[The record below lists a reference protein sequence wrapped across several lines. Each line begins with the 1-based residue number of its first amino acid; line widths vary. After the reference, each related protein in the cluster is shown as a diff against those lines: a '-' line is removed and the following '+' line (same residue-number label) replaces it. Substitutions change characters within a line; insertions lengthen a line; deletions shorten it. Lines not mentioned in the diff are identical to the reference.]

1 MFFAQDYYLCNLFY
15 FFIFWQCFHFLVSS
29 RWVFCPLCYGIYRL
43 HQVPKLQCASRG
55 ISNHVLLLGNCSSSY
70 VLLRSGLQI
79 TEKSDIWYERFLN
92 ALLVS
97 FIARVN
103 LIMRFSIPQSLADIT
118 ATGFESWKIFAV
130 LLLLNVKHSDL
141 AWWFLALKY
150 KDCFSLV
157 PKPNL
162 K

>member
-55 ISNHVLLLGNCSSSY
+55 ISNDVSLLGNCSSSY

-150 KDCFSLV
+150 NDCFSLV